1 MEANPPIKIINKITE
16 QISRILASAGSTAKE
31 FEETLFQF
39 QEYLKK
45 YNGNAPL
52 RDYET
57 VLAKERYESEV
68 RPVMNE
74 KTENPN
80 QKSDLEISQLK
91 DEDKPIYIFKNGAG
105 IFTVDN
111 SQWNMD
117 LLLDPF
123 RITYDDDWIKE
134 ILEET

>member
-1 MEANPPIKIINKITE
+1 
-16 QISRILASAGSTAKE
+16 
-31 FEETLFQF
+31 
-39 QEYLKK
+39 
-45 YNGNAPL
+45 
-52 RDYET
+52 
-57 VLAKERYESEV
+57 
-68 RPVMNE
+68 MNE

-80 QKSDLEISQLK
+80 QKSDLEISQLE